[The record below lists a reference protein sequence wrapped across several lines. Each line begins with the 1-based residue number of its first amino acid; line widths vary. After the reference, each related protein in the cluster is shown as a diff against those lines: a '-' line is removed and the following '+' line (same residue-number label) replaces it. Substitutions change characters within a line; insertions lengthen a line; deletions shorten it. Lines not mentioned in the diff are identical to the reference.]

1 VEYACH
7 FAGHH
12 GCNATRVDVKQS
24 MQVIERGFKRLS
36 DLTGIPA
43 GRLRPVVIVRLS
55 VRIAY
60 CVKSSCCIS
69 DRNGM
74 MGHVCVVANAR
85 TAVLQTELSLARLGA
100 EAAITLIAL
109 QWAFKAI

>member
-1 VEYACH
+1 MEYACH

-60 CVKSSCCIS
+60 RVKSSCCIS

-74 MGHVCVVANAR
+74 MGHGVVANAR

-109 QWAFKAI
+109 QCAFKAI